1 GKDSR
6 CGTHPSAARPAP
18 IALDLAKRQPQRVK
32 GPAAFRSSSL
42 GVWWHAYVAKG
53 ERDERVAQ
61 LLFGD
66 LGVAAGGDDDVLTA
80 RRPDAIRH
88 RRRVPARR
96 QLALPQLAP
105 GFHVERAQVRI
116 DSAGDEHETAR
127 CHDGPSEADGS

>member
-1 GKDSR
+1 MRQTDFANVMQSALPKRSR
-6 CGTHPSAARPAP
+6 FEPAP
-18 IALDLAKRQPQRVK
+18 TALGLAKLQPYASMV
-32 GPAAFRSSSL
+32 PLVRSSSA
-42 GVWWHAYVAKG
+42 GVRWHVSVAKG

-96 QLALPQLAP
+96 QLALPQPAP

-116 DSAGDEHETAR
+116 DSAGEIGRASCRER
-127 CHDGPSEADGS
+127 V